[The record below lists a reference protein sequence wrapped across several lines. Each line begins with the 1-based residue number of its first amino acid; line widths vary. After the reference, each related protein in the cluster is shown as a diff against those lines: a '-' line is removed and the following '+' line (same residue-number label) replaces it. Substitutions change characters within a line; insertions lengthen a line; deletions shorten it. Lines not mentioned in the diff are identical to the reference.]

1 MDSCVTSSTI
11 PYGFRTPISRYPIG
25 PNGKQVARLLAPDDY
40 FLGKPSVLLLSDS
53 NARNLVN
60 PQVSVFIKN
69 SDHYSETFSKF

>member
-1 MDSCVTSSTI
+1 MDSCVTSSAI
-11 PYGFRTPISRYPIG
+11 SYGFRTPISRYPIG
-25 PNGKQVARLLAPDDY
+25 PNGKQVARLLAPDDH
-40 FLGKPSVLLLSDS
+40 FNGKPSVLLSVS